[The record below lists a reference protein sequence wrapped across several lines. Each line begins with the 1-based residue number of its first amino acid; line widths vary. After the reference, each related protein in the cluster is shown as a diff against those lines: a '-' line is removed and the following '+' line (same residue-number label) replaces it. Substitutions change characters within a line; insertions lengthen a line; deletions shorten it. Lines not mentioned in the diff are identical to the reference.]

1 MANSYGAGCMA
12 VFVASGTVV
21 LLALRVH
28 KHLMSDFMNKID
40 AEMGTTAAGRDQE
53 RRKVKFA
60 GDDHHLKH
68 LQPSAAGKNRAVV
81 GGETLESMPPNWQV
95 LYKGIIQYNKGAL
108 RRLN

>member
-40 AEMGTTAAGRDQE
+40 AEMGTTAAGRDNQE

-60 GDDHHLKH
+60 GDDHH

-95 LYKGIIQYNKGAL
+95 LYKGIIQYNKASL

>member
-53 RRKVKFA
+53 RRKVYGANNTINNEEDGFE
-60 GDDHHLKH
+60 GPYFDDCLF
-68 LQPSAAGKNRAVV
+68 
-81 GGETLESMPPNWQV
+81 
-95 LYKGIIQYNKGAL
+95 
-108 RRLN
+108 